1 METTNANLN
10 VNVSNIKVGD
20 KIFLRSNCHY
30 NTNVE
35 TGETAYLIPGKYSC
49 DNDEQET
56 VLVCII
62 APFEKKVNTEV
73 FDDSLGYSVK
83 KTKIANM
90 IRVMSTSTKKCYDV
104 DADWCDVIETDE
116 EYNDLR
122 ELTLLMD
129 EIDNMLD
136 DEFDELEDYE
146 VASAV

>member
-1 METTNANLN
+1 MNTN
-10 VNVSNIKVGD
+10 NIKVGD

-35 TGETAYLIPGKYSC
+35 TGETAYLIPGRYSC

-73 FDDSLGYSVK
+73 YNDSLGYSVK
-83 KTKIANM
+83 TTKIANM
-90 IRVMSTSTKKCYDV
+90 IRVLSTATKKCYDV
-104 DADWCDVIETDE
+104 DADWCDVI
-116 EYNDLR
+116 NDDKHYEVRR

-129 EIDNMLD
+129 EIHNTLD
-136 DEFDELEDYE
+136 DEFDEFEDYE
-146 VASAV
+146 

>member
-122 ELTLLMD
+122 EFSLLMD
-129 EIDNMLD
+129 EVNCMLD

-146 VASAV
+146 

>member
-90 IRVMSTSTKKCYDV
+90 IRVMSTVTKKCYDV

-136 DEFDELEDYE
+136 DESDELEDYE
-146 VASAV
+146 

>member
-73 FDDSLGYSVK
+73 FDDNLGYSVK
-83 KTKIANM
+83 TTKIANM
-90 IRVMSTSTKKCYDV
+90 IRVMSTVTKKCYDV
-104 DADWCDVIETDE
+104 DADWCDVIETDG
-116 EYNDLR
+116 EYNDRR
-122 ELTLLMD
+122 EFSLLMD
-129 EIDNMLD
+129 EVNCMLD

-146 VASAV
+146 

>member
-20 KIFLRSNCHY
+20 KIFLRSNCRY

-129 EIDNMLD
+129 KIHNMLD
-136 DEFDELEDYE
+136 DEFDDY
-146 VASAV
+146 V

>member
-90 IRVMSTSTKKCYDV
+90 IRVMSTATKKCYDV
-104 DADWCDVIETDE
+104 NADWCDVIETDE

-129 EIDNMLD
+129 EVHNMLD
-136 DEFDELEDYE
+136 DEFEDYE
-146 VASAV
+146 

>member
-20 KIFLRSNCHY
+20 KIFIRSNCHY

-35 TGETAYLIPGKYSC
+35 TGETAYLIPGRYSC
-49 DNDEQET
+49 DDGEEET

-62 APFEKKVNTEV
+62 APFEKKVNTYEYN
-73 FDDSLGYSVK
+73 DKLRHTVK
-83 KTKIANM
+83 VTKIANM
-90 IRVMSTSTKKCYDV
+90 IRVLSTATKKCYDV
-104 DADWCDVIETDE
+104 DADWCDVI
-116 EYNDLR
+116 NDDKHYEARR

-136 DEFDELEDYE
+136 DEFDKLEDYE
-146 VASAV
+146 

>member
-20 KIFLRSNCHY
+20 KIFLRSNCDY
-30 NTNVE
+30 NINVE

-49 DNDEQET
+49 SNDEQET

-83 KTKIANM
+83 KTKMANM
-90 IRVMSTSTKKCYDV
+90 IRVLSTATKKCYDV

-122 ELTLLMD
+122 EFSLLMD
-129 EIDNMLD
+129 EVNCMLD

-146 VASAV
+146 

>member
-10 VNVSNIKVGD
+10 VKMSNIKVGD

-30 NTNVE
+30 NTNVD

-90 IRVMSTSTKKCYDV
+90 IRVLSTATKKCYDV

-122 ELTLLMD
+122 ELMLLMD
-129 EIDNMLD
+129 EINDMLD
-136 DEFDELEDYE
+136 DEFDDY
-146 VASAV
+146 V

>member
-73 FDDSLGYSVK
+73 FDDNLGYSVK
-83 KTKIANM
+83 TTKIANM
-90 IRVMSTSTKKCYDV
+90 IRVMSTVTKKCYDV
-104 DADWCDVIETDE
+104 DADWCDVIETDG
-116 EYNDLR
+116 EYNDRR
-122 ELTLLMD
+122 EFSLLMD
-129 EIDNMLD
+129 EVNNMLD
-136 DEFDELEDYE
+136 DEFDELDDYE
-146 VASAV
+146 

>member
-1 METTNANLN
+1 MNTN
-10 VNVSNIKVGD
+10 SIKVGD

-35 TGETAYLIPGKYSC
+35 TGETAYLIPGRYSC

-116 EYNDLR
+116 EYNDRR
-122 ELTLLMD
+122 EFSLLMD
-129 EIDNMLD
+129 EVNNMLD
-136 DEFDELEDYE
+136 DEFDEFEDYE
-146 VASAV
+146 

>member
-116 EYNDLR
+116 EYNDRR
-122 ELTLLMD
+122 EFSLLMD
-129 EIDNMLD
+129 EVNCMLD
-136 DEFDELEDYE
+136 YEFEDYE
-146 VASAV
+146 

>member
-20 KIFLRSNCHY
+20 KIFLRSNCRY

-90 IRVMSTSTKKCYDV
+90 IRVMSTVTKKCYDV
-104 DADWCDVIETDE
+104 DADWCDVIETDG
-116 EYNDLR
+116 EYNDRR
-122 ELTLLMD
+122 EFSLLMD
-129 EIDNMLD
+129 EVNCMLD
-136 DEFDELEDYE
+136 YEFDDY
-146 VASAV
+146 V

>member
-73 FDDSLGYSVK
+73 FDDSLGDLVK

-90 IRVMSTSTKKCYDV
+90 IRVMSTVTKKCYDV

-116 EYNDLR
+116 EYNDRR
-122 ELTLLMD
+122 EFSLLMD
-129 EIDNMLD
+129 EVNNMLD
-136 DEFDELEDYE
+136 DEFDELDDYE
-146 VASAV
+146 

>member
-129 EIDNMLD
+129 EVNCMLD

-146 VASAV
+146 

>member
-20 KIFLRSNCHY
+20 KIFLRSNCRY

-146 VASAV
+146 

>member
-10 VNVSNIKVGD
+10 VNVNNIKVGD

-73 FDDSLGYSVK
+73 FDNSLGYFVK
-83 KTKIANM
+83 KTKFANM
-90 IRVMSTSTKKCYDV
+90 IRVMSTATKKCYDV
-104 DADWCDVIETDE
+104 NADWCDVIETDE
-116 EYNDLR
+116 EYNDRR
-122 ELTLLMD
+122 EFSLLIN
-129 EIDNMLD
+129 EINDMLDDMLD
-136 DEFDELEDYE
+136 DEFDEYQDYE
-146 VASAV
+146 

>member
-35 TGETAYLIPGKYSC
+35 TGDTAYLIPGKYSC

-90 IRVMSTSTKKCYDV
+90 IRVMSTATKKCYDV

-122 ELTLLMD
+122 ELSLLMD
-129 EIDNMLD
+129 EVNRMLD
-136 DEFDELEDYE
+136 DEFDELED
-146 VASAV
+146 

>member
-20 KIFLRSNCHY
+20 KIFLRSNCRY

-90 IRVMSTSTKKCYDV
+90 IRVMSTATKKCYDV

-122 ELTLLMD
+122 ELSLLMD
-129 EIDNMLD
+129 EVNRMLD

-146 VASAV
+146 

>member
-62 APFEKKVNTEV
+62 APFEKKVNTYEYN
-73 FDDSLGYSVK
+73 DKLGYTVK
-83 KTKIANM
+83 VTKIANM
-90 IRVMSTSTKKCYDV
+90 IRVLSTATKKCYDV
-104 DADWCDVIETDE
+104 DADWCDVINGDKHYEAR
-116 EYNDLR
+116 R

-146 VASAV
+146 

>member
-83 KTKIANM
+83 TTKIANM

-129 EIDNMLD
+129 EVNDMLD

-146 VASAV
+146 

>member
-20 KIFLRSNCHY
+20 KIFLRSNCRY

-83 KTKIANM
+83 KPKIANM
-90 IRVMSTSTKKCYDV
+90 IRVMSTVTKKCYDV

-146 VASAV
+146 

>member
-73 FDDSLGYSVK
+73 FDNSLGYFVK

-90 IRVMSTSTKKCYDV
+90 IRVMSTATKKCYDV
-104 DADWCDVIETDE
+104 NADWCDVIETDE
-116 EYNDLR
+116 EYNDRR

-146 VASAV
+146 

>member
-83 KTKIANM
+83 VTKIANM
-90 IRVMSTSTKKCYDV
+90 IRVLSTATKKCYDV

-116 EYNDLR
+116 EYNDRR
-122 ELTLLMD
+122 EFSLLMD
-129 EIDNMLD
+129 EVNCMLD
-136 DEFDELEDYE
+136 DEFDEYQDYE
-146 VASAV
+146 

>member
-90 IRVMSTSTKKCYDV
+90 IRVMSIVTKKCYDV

-122 ELTLLMD
+122 ELSLLMD
-129 EIDNMLD
+129 EVNRMLD

-146 VASAV
+146 

>member
-1 METTNANLN
+1 METTNAKLN

-49 DNDEQET
+49 SNDEQET

-90 IRVMSTSTKKCYDV
+90 IRVLSTATKKCYDV
-104 DADWCDVIETDE
+104 DADWCNVIETDE

-129 EIDNMLD
+129 EINDMLD

-146 VASAV
+146 

>member
-1 METTNANLN
+1 METTNANL
-10 VNVSNIKVGD
+10 NVSNIKVGD

-116 EYNDLR
+116 EYNDRR

-146 VASAV
+146 

>member
-83 KTKIANM
+83 VTKIANM
-90 IRVMSTSTKKCYDV
+90 IRVLSTATKKCYDV

-116 EYNDLR
+116 EYNDRR
-122 ELTLLMD
+122 EFSLLMD
-129 EIDNMLD
+129 EVNNMLD
-136 DEFDELEDYE
+136 DEFDELDDYE
-146 VASAV
+146 

>member
-20 KIFLRSNCHY
+20 QIFLRRTCDY
-30 NTNVE
+30 NINVE

-49 DNDEQET
+49 SNDEQET

-90 IRVMSTSTKKCYDV
+90 IRVMSTVTKKCYDV

-116 EYNDLR
+116 EYNDRR
-122 ELTLLMD
+122 EFSLLMD
-129 EIDNMLD
+129 DVNCMLD
-136 DEFDELEDYE
+136 DEN
-146 VASAV
+146 VIIR

>member
-35 TGETAYLIPGKYSC
+35 TVETAYLIPGRYSC
-49 DNDEQET
+49 DDGEEET

-90 IRVMSTSTKKCYDV
+90 IRVMSTVTKKCYDV
-104 DADWCDVIETDE
+104 DADWCDVIETDKG
-116 EYNDLR
+116 YKARR

-129 EIDNMLD
+129 EVHNMLD
-136 DEFDELEDYE
+136 DEFDEFEDYE
-146 VASAV
+146 

>member
-10 VNVSNIKVGD
+10 VNNIKVGD

-35 TGETAYLIPGKYSC
+35 TGETAYLIPGRYSC

-90 IRVMSTSTKKCYDV
+90 IRVMSTATKKCYDV

-116 EYNDLR
+116 EYNDRR
-122 ELTLLMD
+122 EFSLLMD
-129 EIDNMLD
+129 EVNCMLD

-146 VASAV
+146 

>member
-35 TGETAYLIPGKYSC
+35 TGETAYLIPGRYSC

-73 FDDSLGYSVK
+73 YNDSLGYIVK
-83 KTKIANM
+83 TTKIANM
-90 IRVMSTSTKKCYDV
+90 IRVMSTVTKKCYDV

-116 EYNDLR
+116 EYNDRR
-122 ELTLLMD
+122 EFSLLMD
-129 EIDNMLD
+129 EVNCMLD
-136 DEFDELEDYE
+136 DEFDEFEDYE
-146 VASAV
+146 

>member
-10 VNVSNIKVGD
+10 VNVNNIKVGD

-83 KTKIANM
+83 KPKIANM

-104 DADWCDVIETDE
+104 DADLCDVMETDE

-129 EIDNMLD
+129 EIHNMLD
-136 DEFDELEDYE
+136 DEFDDY
-146 VASAV
+146 V

>member
-30 NTNVE
+30 NTNVD
-35 TGETAYLIPGKYSC
+35 TGEPAYLIPGKYSC

-73 FDDSLGYSVK
+73 FDDNLGYSVK
-83 KTKIANM
+83 TTKIANM
-90 IRVMSTSTKKCYDV
+90 IRVMSTVTKKCYDV

-116 EYNDLR
+116 EYNDRR
-122 ELTLLMD
+122 EFSLLMD
-129 EIDNMLD
+129 EVNNMLD
-136 DEFDELEDYE
+136 DEFDELDDYE
-146 VASAV
+146 